1 MRYKVEL
8 IKSDEG
14 YAVGCPELPGCWS
27 QGRTEEEAISN
38 IQGAIQEHRSVHPK
52 NGIQGTVL
60 FVEVPEPLAEEGA
73 ARVLG
78 ERKPFEVEP
87 FPMGMPPGGSYDKIE
102 DLLDLLEGPYRR

>member
-27 QGRTEEEAISN
+27 QGRTKEEALSN
-38 IQGAIQEHRSVHPK
+38 IQGAIREYRSVQPK
-52 NGIQGTVL
+52 NGTSSTVL
-60 FVEVPEPLAEEGA
+60 FVEVPEPSTEEDASHAPAE
-73 ARVLG
+73 R
-78 ERKPFEVEP
+78 RPFEVKP
-87 FPMGMPPGGSYDKIE
+87 FPMGLPPGGRYDKIE